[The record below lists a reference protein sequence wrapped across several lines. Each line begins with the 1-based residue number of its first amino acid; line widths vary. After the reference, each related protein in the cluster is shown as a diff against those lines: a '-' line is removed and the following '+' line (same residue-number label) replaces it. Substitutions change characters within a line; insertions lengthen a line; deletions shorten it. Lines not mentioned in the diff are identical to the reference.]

1 MPTQFPGSVP
11 PPWKIPEER
20 LGKAKSYDSPRPVMV
35 TVVACYLC
43 IKALVYLIC
52 ALNVSGSN
60 DSAFSSFLI
69 AHGHFVFHELP
80 PPFMPF
86 RGAAD
91 FSEKAYLS
99 LLPVA
104 FAVVGIFSGVAA
116 FFLYMLN
123 YWVRWITMFVT
134 GATAVKTILYLAANQ
149 IGGETIPLTAEMITS
164 ILIGVGANLVI
175 CLYLAFY
182 PGVAEAFEKPKY

>member
-20 LGKAKSYDSPRPVMV
+20 LGKAKSYDTPRPVMV
-35 TVVACYLC
+35 TVVVCYLAL
-43 IKALVYLIC
+43 KALVYLIC
-52 ALNVSGSN
+52 AVTTSGPN
-60 DSAFSSFLI
+60 DSAFSAFLLE
-69 AHGHFVFHELP
+69 HGHFVFHELP

-91 FSEKAYLS
+91 FSEKAYIA

-104 FAVVGIFSGVAA
+104 FGIMAVYSAVAA

-123 YWVRWITMFVT
+123 YWVRWITMFVS
-134 GATAVKTILYLAANQ
+134 GATAVKTILFLSANY
-149 IGGETIPLTAEMITS
+149 IGGETFALSGDQIFAILVS
-164 ILIGVGANLVI
+164 IGANLVI
-175 CLYLAFY
+175 CFYLAFY
-182 PGVAEAFEKPKY
+182 PGVSEAFEKPKY